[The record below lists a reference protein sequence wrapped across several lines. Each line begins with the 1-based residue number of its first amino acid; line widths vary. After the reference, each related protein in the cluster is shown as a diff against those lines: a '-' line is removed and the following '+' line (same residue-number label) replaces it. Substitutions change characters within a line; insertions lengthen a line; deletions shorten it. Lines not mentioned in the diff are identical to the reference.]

1 MREEQKSTASRNY
14 RRVALFGG
22 VYNNY
27 LALGE
32 LVRECRASRV
42 DAVFCLG
49 DMGGFGPHPDRSFPL
64 LRSGEIRS
72 IAGNYDLSLAQGN
85 EDCGCGYTDPAD
97 NHFARISYDYTF
109 RNTSRE
115 NKKWLGTLPSSLS
128 FGLGP
133 LTVHLCHGSPRQVN
147 EFLWDSTSPDHL
159 LSGFLDS
166 AGADILCCTH
176 TGLKWHRELPGKQHC
191 FNVGVIGRPENDGR
205 TNVWYTLLEFQ
216 GGEFRF
222 EFRPLRYDHRRL
234 AREMR
239 EEGLP
244 EEFVETTRTGW
255 WTTCLEIMPS
265 RERGNGKF

>member
-1 MREEQKSTASRNY
+1 MAEKTPDAGRGY
-14 RRVALFGG
+14 RKVALFGG

-32 LVRECRASRV
+32 LMRECRASRV
-42 DAVFCLG
+42 DAIFCLG
-49 DMGGFGPHPDRSFPL
+49 DMGGFGPHPDRSFPF
-64 LRSGEIRS
+64 LRSGEIQS

-85 EDCGCGYTDPAD
+85 EDCGCGYTDPSD

-115 NKKWLGTLPSSLS
+115 NKKWLGTLPASLS

-133 LTVHLCHGSPRQVN
+133 LTVLLCHGSPRQVN

-159 LSGFLDS
+159 LSGFLDG
-166 AGADILCCTH
+166 AGTDVLCCTH
-176 TGLKWHRELPGKQHC
+176 TGLKWHRELPGRKHF

-205 TNVWYTLLEFQ
+205 TNVWYTVLEFDSR
-216 GGEFRF
+216 GFRY
-222 EFRPLRYDHRRL
+222 EFRPLRYDHQRL

-239 EEGLP
+239 DEGLP
-244 EEFVETTRTGW
+244 EEFVETARTGW

-265 RERGNGKF
+265 RERRSGRF